1 MFLLCIKI
9 FADMFPTIAKSA
21 IAKKLL
27 KTDVPRIFQSLG
39 GLINGLVS
47 CILASYWLYLV
58 LMMRFIYV
66 WNDMND

>member
-47 CILASYWLYLV
+47 CILASY
-58 LMMRFIYV
+58 
-66 WNDMND
+66 

>member
-1 MFLLCIKI
+1 
-9 FADMFPTIAKSA
+9 
-21 IAKKLL
+21 L